1 MAGTGLSTFMTAPW
15 QLFLTWGL
23 MVGIGSGA
31 GAVGM
36 AAAIANR
43 WFARRTGFA
52 MGLLTAANAAGQL
65 IFLPLLAMLAERYGW
80 RSVAICVTLAVA
92 VVLPIVALLLPESP
106 GRIGLGPYGSTAI
119 QQPGSDHAAGGNP
132 FAVAINALARGSRS
146 LDFWLLCVTFGI
158 CGFST
163 NGLINTHLIAYCAD
177 HGIAEVNGASILAVI
192 GVFSLIGSAASGW
205 MCDRFNPRV
214 LLFWY
219 YGLRGLSL
227 VMVPFTSFDAVSL
240 SVFAVFYGLD
250 WVATGPA
257 TFALTNEIFGR
268 RDTPVIVSWIFAGA
282 PGRRCAGRIRR
293 RRGAQFRGQLSA
305 RVRGQRTGLPAG
317 VDAGP
322 AGQPAGTRRWR
333 RRNEGGL
340 MDLHLADKVVLITGS
355 SRGIGLA
362 TAKAFAAEGCRLV
375 LSARSADALRDAEAA
390 LRASGAGVA
399 SQVADVTQPADAARL
414 VQAAVTAFGGI
425 DILVNNVGGSVGG
438 RGIADSTDED
448 WRAALEMNLLQT
460 VRMMRL
466 ALPHM
471 SGRPGAAVVN
481 VSSIS
486 GWSPQLVGSGQY
498 GAAKAA
504 LIFDAE
510 RWALEFVPHGVRV
523 NTVSPGSILV
533 DGNGWD
539 RYRIANQANYDD
551 YVRHGFPMGRLGT
564 AEEVADVIVFLASP
578 RAHWINGRNVPV
590 DGLEQPYA
598 ARDRRPY

>member
-1 MAGTGLSTFMTAPW
+1 
-15 QLFLTWGL
+15 
-23 MVGIGSGA
+23 
-31 GAVGM
+31 
-36 AAAIANR
+36 
-43 WFARRTGFA
+43 
-52 MGLLTAANAAGQL
+52 
-65 IFLPLLAMLAERYGW
+65 
-80 RSVAICVTLAVA
+80 
-92 VVLPIVALLLPESP
+92 
-106 GRIGLGPYGSTAI
+106 
-119 QQPGSDHAAGGNP
+119 
-132 FAVAINALARGSRS
+132 
-146 LDFWLLCVTFGI
+146 
-158 CGFST
+158 
-163 NGLINTHLIAYCAD
+163 
-177 HGIAEVNGASILAVI
+177 
-192 GVFSLIGSAASGW
+192 
-205 MCDRFNPRV
+205 
-214 LLFWY
+214 
-219 YGLRGLSL
+219 
-227 VMVPFTSFDAVSL
+227 
-240 SVFAVFYGLD
+240 
-250 WVATGPA
+250 
-257 TFALTNEIFGR
+257 
-268 RDTPVIVSWIFAGA
+268 
-282 PGRRCAGRIRR
+282 
-293 RRGAQFRGQLSA
+293 
-305 RVRGQRTGLPAG
+305 
-317 VDAGP
+317 
-322 AGQPAGTRRWR
+322 
-333 RRNEGGL
+333 
-340 MDLHLADKVVLITGS
+340 MDLHLADQVVLITGS

-362 TAKAFAAEGCRLV
+362 TAKAFAAEGCRLM
-375 LSARSADALRDAEAA
+375 LSGRSADALRDAEAA
-390 LRASGAGVA
+390 LRASGADVA

-471 SGRPGAAVVN
+471 RGRPGAAVVN
-481 VSSIS
+481 VSSIT

-539 RYRIANQANYDD
+539 RYRIGNPANYDD

-564 AEEVADVIVFLASP
+564 AQEVADVIVFLASP